1 MHFKP
6 MASLPVNNKP
16 AALRLRNTER
26 RLILLIGDA
35 FASGLALITAL
46 YLWAAR
52 DQWLQ
57 FSPKFFQER
66 PPAWFWFLPFC
77 WLILMIELYDVRRAN
92 RRMDTIR
99 GIIIAGLVG
108 TGLYLIVF
116 FISPPDSLPRQ
127 GVATFIVGSVLLT
140 LLWRMLFI
148 RIFTAPLFMR
158 RMLIVGAG
166 RQGSELC
173 VILRKMNP
181 PPFFLA
187 GLIDDDPVKQ
197 GTLVEGYP
205 ILGPGKQIGQVV
217 REHTITDI
225 IFAISNEINPELFRE
240 LLRIQETG
248 VELTTMPIIYEELLG
263 RVPIFLLQSD
273 WILRS
278 FVEQRTVAEFYEGMK
293 RALDL
298 IGGLVGTLIFVVSA
312 PLVSLMILLETGW
325 PVIFSQ
331 SRLGKNGL
339 KYTIIK
345 YRTMHKPKP
354 DAPPRSIGNEDDRI
368 TRIGRFLRRSH
379 LDELP
384 QFLNVLHGEMSLVG
398 PRAEQS
404 ELVDLFQDQIP
415 FYRAR
420 LLVKPGITG
429 WAQVNYGYA
438 STVEETAQKLEYDL
452 YYIKHRNIMLD
463 LMILLRTFGTVVG
476 LKGQ

>member
-1 MHFKP
+1 
-6 MASLPVNNKP
+6 MASPTLNNKP

-35 FASGLALITAL
+35 VASGIALIVAL
-46 YLWAAR
+46 YLWAAL
-52 DQWLQ
+52 DQWLT
-57 FSPKFFQER
+57 FSPKFLEER
-66 PPAWFWFLPFC
+66 PQTWFWFLPLC
-77 WLILMIELYDVRRAN
+77 WLILLIELYDVRRAN
-92 RRMDTIR
+92 RRTDTVR
-99 GIIIAGLVG
+99 GIIIAGLIG
-108 TGLYLIVF
+108 TGLYMIVF
-116 FISPPDSLPRQ
+116 FVSPPNSLNRV
-127 GVATFIVGSVLLT
+127 GVATFIIGSVILT
-140 LLWRMLFI
+140 LLWRLLFI

-158 RMLIVGAG
+158 RILIVGAG

-173 VILRKMNP
+173 AILRKVNP

-197 GTLVEGYP
+197 GSLVDGYP
-205 ILGPGKQIGQVV
+205 ILGTGNQIDQIV
-217 REHTITDI
+217 REHAITDI
-225 IFAISNEINPELFRE
+225 VFAISNEINPELFRE

-248 VELTTMPIIYEELLG
+248 VDLTTMPIVYEELLG

-293 RALDL
+293 RILDL
-298 IGGLVGTLIFVVSA
+298 IGGLVGTLIFLVA
-312 PLVSLMILLETGW
+312 TPLVSLMILLETGW

-331 SRLGKNGL
+331 SRLGKNGR
-339 KYTIIK
+339 KYTIFK
-345 YRTMHKPKP
+345 FRTMRKQKP
-354 DAPPRSIGNEDDRI
+354 DAPPRKIGSDDERI
-368 TRIGRFLRRSH
+368 TRVGRFLRRSH

-384 QFLNVLHGEMSLVG
+384 QFLNVLQGEMSLVG

-438 STVEETAQKLEYDL
+438 STVEETAHKLEYDL
-452 YYIKHRNIMLD
+452 YYIKHRNILLD
-463 LMILLRTFGTVVG
+463 LMILLRTFSTVVG

>member
-1 MHFKP
+1 M
-6 MASLPVNNKP
+6 L
-16 AALRLRNTER
+16 
-26 RLILLIGDA
+26 LLIGDGI
-35 FASGLALITAL
+35 ASGIALITAL

-52 DQWLQ
+52 DQWLT
-57 FSPKFFQER
+57 FSPTFLQER
-66 PPAWFWFLPFC
+66 PPAWFWFLPLF

-108 TGLYLIVF
+108 TGLYMIVF

-127 GVATFIVGSVLLT
+127 GVATFIIGSAILT

-148 RIFTAPLFMR
+148 RIFTAPLFLR

-173 VILRKMNP
+173 IILRKVNP
-181 PPFFLA
+181 PPFILA

-197 GTLVEGYP
+197 GTLIEGYP
-205 ILGPGKQIGQVV
+205 ILGPGNQIGQVV
-217 REHTITDI
+217 QEHHITDI

-248 VELTTMPIIYEELLG
+248 VDLTTMPIVYEELLG

-278 FVEQRTVAEFYEGMK
+278 FVEQRTVTEFYEGTK

-298 IGGLVGTLIFVVSA
+298 IGGLVGTLIFLLA
-312 PLVSLMILLETGW
+312 TPLVSLMILIESGW

-331 SRLGKNGL
+331 SRLGKNGR
-339 KYTIIK
+339 KYKIIK
-345 YRTMHKPKP
+345 FRTMRKQTAG
-354 DAPPRSIGNEDDRI
+354 APARRIGSDDNRI
-368 TRIGRFLRRSH
+368 TRVGRFLRKSH

-398 PRAEQS
+398 PRAEQA

-438 STVEETAQKLEYDL
+438 STVEETANKLEYDL

-463 LMILLRTFGTVVG
+463 LMILLRTFSTVVG

>member
-1 MHFKP
+1 
-6 MASLPVNNKP
+6 MASLSLNNKSTV
-16 AALRLRNTER
+16 LRLRNTER
-26 RLILLIGDA
+26 RLLLLIGDGI
-35 FASGLALITAL
+35 ASGIALITAL

-52 DQWLQ
+52 DQWLT
-57 FSPKFFQER
+57 FSPTFLQER
-66 PPAWFWFLPFC
+66 PPAWFWFLPLF

-108 TGLYLIVF
+108 TGLYMIVF

-127 GVATFIVGSVLLT
+127 GVATFIIGSAILT

-148 RIFTAPLFMR
+148 RIFTAPLFLR

-173 VILRKMNP
+173 IILRKVNP
-181 PPFFLA
+181 PPFILA

-197 GTLVEGYP
+197 GTLIEGYP
-205 ILGPGKQIGQVV
+205 ILGPGNQIGQVV
-217 REHTITDI
+217 QEHHITDI

-248 VELTTMPIIYEELLG
+248 VDLTTMPIVYEELLG

-278 FVEQRTVAEFYEGMK
+278 FVEQRTVTEFYEGTK

-298 IGGLVGTLIFVVSA
+298 IGGLVGTLIFLLA
-312 PLVSLMILLETGW
+312 TPLVSLMILIESGW

-331 SRLGKNGL
+331 SRLGKNGR
-339 KYTIIK
+339 KYKIIK
-345 YRTMHKPKP
+345 FRTMRKQTAG
-354 DAPPRSIGNEDDRI
+354 APARRIGSDDNRI
-368 TRIGRFLRRSH
+368 TRVGRFLRKSH

-398 PRAEQS
+398 PRAEQA

-438 STVEETAQKLEYDL
+438 STVEETANKLEYDL

-463 LMILLRTFGTVVG
+463 LMILLRTFSTVVG

>member
-1 MHFKP
+1 
-6 MASLPVNNKP
+6 MASPTLNNRP
-16 AALRLRNTER
+16 TALRLRNTER
-26 RLILLIGDA
+26 RLILLFGDA
-35 FASGLALITAL
+35 VASGIALIAAL
-46 YLWAAR
+46 YLWASR
-52 DQWLQ
+52 DQWLS
-57 FSPKFFQER
+57 FSTKFFEER
-66 PPAWFWFLPFC
+66 PPAWFWFLPLF
-77 WLILMIELYDVRRAN
+77 WLILMIELYDIRRAN
-92 RRMDTIR
+92 RRMDTVR

-116 FISPPDSLPRQ
+116 FISPPDSLNRV
-127 GVATFIVGSVLLT
+127 GVATFIIGSVIMT
-140 LLWRMLFI
+140 LIWRMLFI
-148 RIFTAPLFMR
+148 RIFTAPIFMR
-158 RMLIVGAG
+158 RILIVGAG
-166 RQGSELC
+166 RQGKELC
-173 VILRKMNP
+173 AILRKVNP

-197 GTLVEGYP
+197 GTVVEGYP
-205 ILGPGKQIGQVV
+205 ILGPGNRIDQVV
-217 REHTITDI
+217 REQSITDI
-225 IFAISNEINPELFRE
+225 VFAISNEINPELFRE

-248 VELTTMPIIYEELLG
+248 VELTTMPIVYEELLG

-293 RALDL
+293 RVLDL
-298 IGGLVGTLIFVVSA
+298 LGGLVGTLIFLFLT
-312 PLVSLMILLETGW
+312 PLISLMILLETGW
-325 PVIFSQ
+325 PVLFTQ
-331 SRLGKNGL
+331 RRLGKNGR

-345 YRTMHKPKP
+345 FRTMRQPKLDP
-354 DAPPRSIGNEDDRI
+354 QARRFGSDEDRI
-368 TRIGRFLRRSH
+368 TRVGRFLRRSH

-384 QFLNVLHGEMSLVG
+384 QFLNVLQGEMSLVG
-398 PRAEQS
+398 PRAEQA
-404 ELVDLFQDQIP
+404 ELVDQFQDQIP

-463 LMILLRTFGTVVG
+463 LMILLRTFSTVVG

>member
-1 MHFKP
+1 
-6 MASLPVNNKP
+6 MASLSLNTKP

-35 FASGLALITAL
+35 IASGMALIAAL
-46 YLWAAR
+46 YLWASR
-52 DQWLQ
+52 DQWLS
-57 FSPKFFQER
+57 FSNKFLAER
-66 PPAWFWFLPFC
+66 IPTWFWFLPFF

-99 GIIIAGLVG
+99 GIIISGLVG
-108 TGLYLIVF
+108 AGLYLIVF
-116 FISPPDSLPRQ
+116 FISPPDSINRI
-127 GVATFIVGSVLLT
+127 GVATFIIGSVILT
-140 LLWRMLFI
+140 MLWRMLFI

-158 RMLIVGAG
+158 RMVIVGAG
-166 RQGSELC
+166 CQGSELC
-173 VILRKMNP
+173 AILRKVNP

-205 ILGPGKQIGQVV
+205 ILGPGNQIDQVV
-217 REHTITDI
+217 REQNITDI
-225 IFAISNEINPELFRE
+225 IFAISNEIRPELFRE
-240 LLRIQETG
+240 LLRIQENG
-248 VELTTMPIIYEELLG
+248 VELTTMPIVYEELLG

-293 RALDL
+293 RVLDL
-298 IGGLVGTLIFVVSA
+298 IGGLIGSLIFLVSA
-312 PLVSLMILLETGW
+312 PLISILILIETGW
-325 PVIFSQ
+325 PIIFSQ
-331 SRLGKNGL
+331 SRLGKNGH
-339 KYTIIK
+339 KYTIFK
-345 YRTMHKPKP
+345 YRTMRNPSP
-354 DAPPRSIGNEDDRI
+354 DAPPRTIGTDDERI
-368 TRIGRFLRRSH
+368 TKVGRFLRRSH

-438 STVEETAQKLEYDL
+438 ATVEETAHKLEYDL
-452 YYIKHRNIMLD
+452 YYIKHRNILLD
-463 LMILLRTFGTVVG
+463 LMILLRTFSTVVG

>member
-1 MHFKP
+1 
-6 MASLPVNNKP
+6 MASLSLNNKSTV
-16 AALRLRNTER
+16 LRLRNTER
-26 RLILLIGDA
+26 RLLLLIGDGI
-35 FASGLALITAL
+35 ASGIALITAL

-52 DQWLQ
+52 DQWLT
-57 FSPKFFQER
+57 FSPTFLQER
-66 PPAWFWFLPFC
+66 PPAWFWFLPLF

-108 TGLYLIVF
+108 TGLYMIVF

-127 GVATFIVGSVLLT
+127 GVATFIIGSAILT

-148 RIFTAPLFMR
+148 RIFTAPLFLR

-173 VILRKMNP
+173 VILRKVNP
-181 PPFFLA
+181 PPFILA

-197 GTLVEGYP
+197 GTLIEGYP
-205 ILGPGKQIGQVV
+205 ILGPGNQIGQVV
-217 REHTITDI
+217 QEHHITDI

-248 VELTTMPIIYEELLG
+248 VDLTTMPIIYEELLG

-278 FVEQRTVAEFYEGMK
+278 FVEQRTVTEFYEGTK

-298 IGGLVGTLIFVVSA
+298 IGGLVGTLIFLLA
-312 PLVSLMILLETGW
+312 TPLVSLMILIESGW

-331 SRLGKNGL
+331 SRLGKNGR
-339 KYTIIK
+339 KYKIIK
-345 YRTMHKPKP
+345 FRTMRKQTAG
-354 DAPPRSIGNEDDRI
+354 APVRRIGSDDNRI
-368 TRIGRFLRRSH
+368 TRVGRFLRKSH

-398 PRAEQS
+398 PRAEQA

-438 STVEETAQKLEYDL
+438 STVEETANKLEYDL

-463 LMILLRTFGTVVG
+463 LMILLRTFSTVVG

>member
-1 MHFKP
+1 
-6 MASLPVNNKP
+6 MASHSLNTKP

-35 FASGLALITAL
+35 VASGMALIATL
-46 YLWAAR
+46 YLWASR
-52 DQWLQ
+52 DQWLTL
-57 FSPKFFQER
+57 SPKFLDER
-66 PPAWFWFLPFC
+66 IPSWFWFLPFI

-92 RRMDTIR
+92 RRGDTIR
-99 GIIIAGLVG
+99 GIIISGLVG
-108 TGLYLIVF
+108 AGLYLIVF
-116 FISPPDSLPRQ
+116 FISPPDSLNRI
-127 GVATFIVGSVLLT
+127 GVATFIIGSVILT
-140 LLWRMLFI
+140 MLWRMLFI
-148 RIFTAPLFMR
+148 RIFTAPLFLR

-166 RQGSELC
+166 SQGSELC
-173 VILRKMNP
+173 AILRKVTP

-205 ILGPGKQIGQVV
+205 ILGPGNQIDQVV
-217 REHTITDI
+217 REQNITDI
-225 IFAISNEINPELFRE
+225 IFAISNEIRPELFRE

-248 VELTTMPIIYEELLG
+248 VELTTMPIVYEELLG

-278 FVEQRTVAEFYEGMK
+278 FVEQRTVAEFYEGTK
-293 RALDL
+293 RILDL
-298 IGGLVGTLIFVVSA
+298 IGGLVGTLIFLLSA
-312 PLVSLMILLETGW
+312 PLVSIMILMETGS
-325 PVIFSQ
+325 PIIFSQ
-331 SRLGKNGL
+331 NRLGKNGL
-339 KYTIIK
+339 KYRIIK
-345 YRTMHKPKP
+345 YRTMRKPAP
-354 DAPPRSIGNEDDRI
+354 GAPPRTIGTDDERI
-368 TRIGRFLRRSH
+368 TRVGRFLRRSH

-438 STVEETAQKLEYDL
+438 STVEETAHKLEYDL

-463 LMILLRTFGTVVG
+463 LMILLRTFSTVVG

>member
-1 MHFKP
+1 
-6 MASLPVNNKP
+6 MASLSLNTKP

-35 FASGLALITAL
+35 IASGLALIAAL
-46 YLWAAR
+46 YLWASR
-52 DQWLQ
+52 DQWLT
-57 FSPKFFQER
+57 FSPKFLSER
-66 PPAWFWFLPFC
+66 IPSWFWFLPFF

-99 GIIIAGLVG
+99 GIIISGLVG
-108 TGLYLIVF
+108 AGLYLIVF
-116 FISPPDSLPRQ
+116 FISPPDSINRI
-127 GVATFIVGSVLLT
+127 GVATFIIGSVILT
-140 LLWRMLFI
+140 MLWRMLFI
-148 RIFTAPLFMR
+148 RIFTAPLFLR
-158 RMLIVGAG
+158 RMVIVGAG
-166 RQGSELC
+166 CQGSELC
-173 VILRKMNP
+173 AILRKVNP

-205 ILGPGKQIGQVV
+205 ILGPGNQIDQVV
-217 REHTITDI
+217 REQNITDI
-225 IFAISNEINPELFRE
+225 IFAISNEIRPELFRE

-248 VELTTMPIIYEELLG
+248 VELTTMPIVYEELLG

-278 FVEQRTVAEFYEGMK
+278 FVEQRSVAEFYEGMK
-293 RALDL
+293 RGLDL
-298 IGGLVGTLIFVVSA
+298 IGGLVGSLIFLVSA
-312 PLVSLMILLETGW
+312 PLISIMILMETGW

-331 SRLGKNGL
+331 SRLGKNGH
-339 KYTIIK
+339 KYTIFK
-345 YRTMHKPKP
+345 YRTMRKPSP
-354 DAPPRSIGNEDDRI
+354 GAPPRTIGADDERI
-368 TRIGRFLRRSH
+368 TKVGRFLRRSH
-379 LDELP
+379 MDELP

-438 STVEETAQKLEYDL
+438 STVEETAHKLEYDL

-463 LMILLRTFGTVVG
+463 MMILLRTFSTVVG